1 MKYLKFILIIV
12 LSFIFIPNVY
22 AADEVTI
29 KSIQLDTKA
38 SNTEVIT
45 DPIIDGLSM
54 KFDVKFFTE
63 GDYIKYKVVI
73 DNQTDNDYEIG
84 VPNNSSEY
92 ITYEYLFDNGPIL
105 KKNSETIMYVLI
117 KYNHIVPDSQLVS
130 NSYTE
135 TSNVVINI
143 GKDEIVKNPDTSD
156 KSSILPFI
164 ILFTV
169 FISILLYKKYGIKN
183 VKYIMLLALILFP
196 VSIYALTKLELKV
209 ESKVTVENI
218 TCTDLESDSWDTILL
233 NIKKN
238 NTSCYHIGDTKNV
251 AVNNYGTY
259 KVRLVNNTTPEICS
273 SEGFSQTAC
282 GYVFEFSQVI
292 TTTKMTTVA
301 FYNTKGGWPDSTG
314 RRFLNETIY
323 EALPE
328 DLKNAIIDT
337 YTVSGHGNFTN
348 ETNYVSN
355 DKLYFLSPKE
365 LWNYQN
371 LEKDTDADLTRQLD
385 YYEQNGVLSVNGDYC
400 YNCNFAVKTDIGYW
414 NWLRT
419 AYGTSTESFFI
430 DYHSGAPNGTTYSK
444 QMWIAP
450 VFRLG

>member
-29 KSIQLDTKA
+29 KSVQLDTKA

-282 GYVFEFSQVI
+282 GYVFEFSDVI
-292 TTTKMTTVA
+292 SMSKMSTSA
-301 FYNTKGGWPDSTG
+301 FYNTRGGWPDSTG
-314 RRFLNETIY
+314 RTFISETLFA
-323 EALPE
+323 ALPQ
-328 DLKNAIIDT
+328 DLQDIIIDT
-337 YTVSGHGNFTN
+337 YTVSGYGNFN
-348 ETNYVSN
+348 DESN
-355 DKLYFLSPKE
+355 FITTEKLYLLSPRE
-365 LWNYQN
+365 LWDFQDLTRDKAAN
-371 LEKDTDADLTRQLD
+371 LTRQLD
-385 YYEQNGVLSVNGDYC
+385 YYEQNGVLYVNTGTC
-400 YNCNFAVKTDIGYW
+400 LNCNYAIKTDINYSY
-414 NWLRT
+414 WLRT
-419 AYGTSTESFFI
+419 ANGTSTESFFTVS
-430 DYHSGAPNGTTYSK
+430 YNGSLNGNIYYK
-444 QMWIAP
+444 KLWIAP
-450 VFRLG
+450 AFRIG

>member
-29 KSIQLDTKA
+29 KSVQLDTKA
-38 SNTEVIT
+38 SNTEVIA

-273 SEGFSQTAC
+273 SEG
-282 GYVFEFSQVI
+282 I
-292 TTTKMTTVA
+292 
-301 FYNTKGGWPDSTG
+301 
-314 RRFLNETIY
+314 
-323 EALPE
+323 
-328 DLKNAIIDT
+328 LKN
-337 YTVSGHGNFTN
+337 H
-348 ETNYVSN
+348 
-355 DKLYFLSPKE
+355 
-365 LWNYQN
+365 
-371 LEKDTDADLTRQLD
+371 
-385 YYEQNGVLSVNGDYC
+385 
-400 YNCNFAVKTDIGYW
+400 
-414 NWLRT
+414 
-419 AYGTSTESFFI
+419 
-430 DYHSGAPNGTTYSK
+430 
-444 QMWIAP
+444 
-450 VFRLG
+450 